1 VREDLARD
9 RRTSMNNTTPI
20 APRRRCASIVLA
32 ILRVLLGR
40 TDEKKFMPRII
51 SLASG
56 LAALYMCAC
65 QHPHQKHGE
74 AGVFAVTTP
83 LRQDVELTHEY
94 VAQVHA
100 IQHIEVRAQERGYLT
115 GIFVDEGQLV
125 EEDTKMFQIMPLLYK
140 ADLHR
145 AEAEAD
151 MASIE
156 YKNTKMLADKDIV
169 SSAELA
175 LAGAKLNRAKAEL
188 ELAQTHMRL
197 TEIRAP
203 FTGLMDRFL
212 VRLGSLVEEGDLL
225 TTLSDNR
232 MLWIY
237 FNVPEAE
244 YLDYKADPEQK
255 MVVKFKMA
263 NDKVFDHEG
272 KVETIEADFDNTTG
286 NIAFRATFPNPTG
299 LLRHGE
305 TGNIIVATKYPDA
318 LTIPQKATFEILDRR
333 YVFVVDDD
341 GTVKSRP
348 IAVAAELP
356 HVFIVADGL
365 ADTDHVLLEGL
376 RKVQEGQQIEVK
388 FEEPAEVFAQLKYH
402 AE

>member
-1 VREDLARD
+1 MNDTIQTAL
-9 RRTSMNNTTPI
+9 RRPCTFI
-20 APRRRCASIVLA
+20 LA

-40 TDEKKFMPRII
+40 TDEKKIMPRI
-51 SLASG
+51 LLLGSG
-56 LAALYMCAC
+56 LAALLMGAC
-65 QHPHQKHGE
+65 QPVPEKHEE

-83 LRQDVELTHEY
+83 LRQDVELTREY

-115 GIFVDEGQLV
+115 GISVDEGQLI
-125 EEDTKMFQIMPLLYK
+125 EEGTKMFQIMPLLYQ
-140 ADLHR
+140 ADLRR

-151 MASIE
+151 VASIE

-169 SSAELA
+169 SPAELA
-175 LAGAKLNRAKAEL
+175 LAAAKLNRAKAEVS
-188 ELAQTHMRL
+188 LAQTHMRL

-203 FTGLMDRFL
+203 FTGLMDRFV
-212 VRLGSLVEEGDLL
+212 VRLGSLVEEGELL

-232 MLWIY
+232 TLWIY

-244 YLDYKADPEQK
+244 YLDYKADPEHELI
-255 MVVKFKMA
+255 VKFKMA
-263 NDKVFDHEG
+263 NDKMFDQEG

-305 TGNIIVATKYPDA
+305 TGNILVATKYPNA
-318 LTIPQKATFEILDRR
+318 QLIPQKATFEILDRR
-333 YVFVVDDD
+333 YVFVVGDD
-341 GTVKSRP
+341 GVVKQRP
-348 IAVAAELP
+348 ISVAAELP
-356 HVFIVADGL
+356 HAFIVDGGL
-365 ADTDHVLLEGL
+365 EDTDHVLLEGL
-376 RKVQEGQQIEVK
+376 RKVQDGKHVEVK
-388 FEEPAEVFAQLKYH
+388 LEESAEVFAHLDLH

>member
-1 VREDLARD
+1 
-9 RRTSMNNTTPI
+9 M
-20 APRRRCASIVLA
+20 
-32 ILRVLLGR
+32 
-40 TDEKKFMPRII
+40 
-51 SLASG
+51 
-56 LAALYMCAC
+56 AC
-65 QHPHQKHGE
+65 QHPHEHHEE
-74 AGVFAVTTP
+74 AGVSRRHHPAAAG
-83 LRQDVELTHEY
+83 LELTREY

-115 GIFVDEGQLV
+115 GIFVDEGQLIQ
-125 EEDTKMFQIMPLLYK
+125 EDTKMFQIMPLIYR

-145 AEAEAD
+145 VEAEAEA
-151 MASIE
+151 ASIE

-175 LAGAKLNRAKAEL
+175 LAGAKLSRAKAEL

-203 FTGLMDRFL
+203 FTGLMDRFM

-263 NDKVFDHEG
+263 NNKMFEP
-272 KVETIEADFDNTTG
+272 EAG
-286 NIAFRATFPNPTG
+286 
-299 LLRHGE
+299 
-305 TGNIIVATKYPDA
+305 
-318 LTIPQKATFEILDRR
+318 
-333 YVFVVDDD
+333 
-341 GTVKSRP
+341 SRP
-348 IAVAAELP
+348 SRP
-356 HVFIVADGL
+356 
-365 ADTDHVLLEGL
+365 TSTT
-376 RKVQEGQQIEVK
+376 R
-388 FEEPAEVFAQLKYH
+388 PATSPSARPSRTPR
-402 AE
+402 ACCGTARPATSSSPPSTPTPR

>member
-1 VREDLARD
+1 MNDIIQIALRPLVFLVFALRRALLDRSDARRSMHRFLA
-9 RRTSMNNTTPI
+9 M
-20 APRRRCASIVLA
+20 AGALAVLC
-32 ILRVLLGR
+32 V
-40 TDEKKFMPRII
+40 
-51 SLASG
+51 S
-56 LAALYMCAC
+56 AC
-65 QHPHQKHGE
+65 QHPHEKHEE
-74 AGVFAVTTP
+74 AGVFAITTP
-83 LRQDVELTHEY
+83 LRQDVELTREY
-94 VAQVHA
+94 VATVHA

-115 GIFVDEGQLV
+115 GIFVDEGQLI
-125 EEDTKMFQIMPLLYK
+125 EEDTKMFQIMPLIYR

-169 SSAELA
+169 SKAELA
-175 LAGAKLNRAKAEL
+175 LAGAKLNRARAEL

-203 FTGLMDRFL
+203 FTGLMDRFM

-244 YLDYKADPEQK
+244 YLEYKADPEQK
-255 MVVKFKMA
+255 MTVKFRMA
-263 NDKVFDHEG
+263 NEKMFDQEG

-286 NIAFRATFPNPTG
+286 NIAFRATFANPTG

-305 TGNIIVATKYPDA
+305 TGNIVVTTKYADA
-318 LTIPQKATFEILDRR
+318 QLIPQKATFEILDRR
-333 YVFVVDDD
+333 YVFVVDDE
-341 GTVKSRP
+341 GIVKQRQIS
-348 IAVAAELP
+348 VAAELP
-356 HVFIVADGL
+356 HAFILDGGL
-365 ADTDHVLLEGL
+365 EDTDHVLLEGL
-376 RKVQEGQQIEVK
+376 RKVQDGKHVDVK

>member
-1 VREDLARD
+1 MLRTISPAPGLFALCLAL
-9 RRTSMNNTTPI
+9 I
-20 APRRRCASIVLA
+20 CL
-32 ILRVLLGR
+32 
-40 TDEKKFMPRII
+40 F
-51 SLASG
+51 
-56 LAALYMCAC
+56 AC
-65 QHPHQKHGE
+65 QPHPHKHEE

-83 LRQDVELTHEY
+83 LRKDVELTREY
-94 VAQVHA
+94 VAQVRA

-125 EEDTKMFQIMPLLYK
+125 EEGKKMFQIMPLIYQ
-140 ADLHR
+140 ADLAK

-156 YKNTKMLADKDIV
+156 YKNTKLLSDKNIV
-169 SSAELA
+169 SPAELQ
-175 LAGAKLNRAKAEL
+175 LAAAKLNRAKAEVS
-188 ELAQTHMRL
+188 LAKTHMRL

-203 FTGLMDRFL
+203 FAGLMDRFV

-232 MLWIY
+232 KLWIY

-244 YLDYKADPEQK
+244 YLDYKSTPDQK
-255 MVVKFKMA
+255 LDVKFKMA
-263 NDKVFDHEG
+263 NDKLYDQEG
-272 KVETIEADFDNTTG
+272 TVETIEADFDNTTG

-305 TGNIIVATKYPDA
+305 TGNILVTTKLPGA
-318 LTIPQKATFEILDRR
+318 QLIPQKATFEILDRR
-333 YVFVVDDD
+333 YVFVVDAE

-348 IAVAAELP
+348 IKVAAELP
-356 HVFIVADGL
+356 HVFVVEEGL
-365 ADTDHVLLEGL
+365 ADTDRVLLEGL
-376 RKVQEGQQIEVK
+376 RKVQDGKHIEVK
-388 FEEPAEVFAQLKYH
+388 FEEPAAVFAELKYH

>member
-1 VREDLARD
+1 
-9 RRTSMNNTTPI
+9 MH
-20 APRRRCASIVLA
+20 
-32 ILRVLLGR
+32 
-40 TDEKKFMPRII
+40 RII
-51 SLASG
+51 SLVIG
-56 LAALYMCAC
+56 LLALCMWAC
-65 QHPHQKHGE
+65 HPPHEKHEE

-83 LRQDVELTHEY
+83 LRKDVELTREY

-115 GIFVDEGQLV
+115 GIFVDEGHRI
-125 EEDTKMFQIMPLLYK
+125 EEGTKMFQIMPLLYR
-140 ADLHR
+140 AELHR

-175 LAGAKLNRAKAEL
+175 LAAAKLNRARAEL
-188 ELAQTHMRL
+188 ELAQTHMQF

-203 FTGLMDRFL
+203 FTGLMDRFE

-232 MLWIY
+232 TLWIY

-244 YLDYKADPEQK
+244 YLEYEADPEQA
-255 MVVKFKMA
+255 MVVGFKMA
-263 NDKVFDHEG
+263 NGKMFDQEG
-272 KVETIEADFDNTTG
+272 KVETIVADFDNTTG

-305 TGNIIVATKYPDA
+305 TGNIVVTTKYPDA
-318 LTIPQKATFEILDRR
+318 RLIPQKATFEILDRR

-341 GTVKSRP
+341 GVVHSRP
-348 IAVAAELP
+348 VSVAAELP
-356 HVFIVADGL
+356 HAFIVDGGL
-365 ADTDHVLLEGL
+365 DDGDRVLLEGL
-376 RKVQEGQQIEVK
+376 RKVQDGKHVEVK
-388 FEEPAEVFAQLKYH
+388 FEEPTEVFAQLDYH

>member
-1 VREDLARD
+1 
-9 RRTSMNNTTPI
+9 
-20 APRRRCASIVLA
+20 
-32 ILRVLLGR
+32 
-40 TDEKKFMPRII
+40 MPRIL
-51 SLASG
+51 SLLIA
-56 LAALYMCAC
+56 LAALCMWAC
-65 QHPHQKHGE
+65 HAPHEKHE
-74 AGVFAVTTP
+74 EPGVFAVTTP
-83 LRQDVELTHEY
+83 LRQDLELTREY
-94 VAQVHA
+94 VAQVQA

-115 GIFVDEGQLV
+115 EIFVDEGQLV
-125 EEDTKMFQIMPLLYK
+125 GEGTKMFQIMPLIYR

-145 AEAEAD
+145 AEAETD

-169 SSAELA
+169 SPAELA
-175 LAGAKLNRAKAEL
+175 LAAAKLNRAKAEL

-203 FTGLMDRFL
+203 FTGLMDRFV
-212 VRLGSLVEEGDLL
+212 VRLGSLVEAGDLL

-244 YLDYKADPEQK
+244 YLDYKADPDQQ

-263 NDKVFDHEG
+263 NDKFFEQEG

-286 NIAFRATFPNPTG
+286 TIAFRATFPNPTG

-305 TGNIIVATKYPDA
+305 TGNIVVATKYPDA
-318 LTIPQKATFEILDRR
+318 QVIPQKATFEILDRR
-333 YVFVVDDD
+333 YVFVVDDE
-341 GTVKSRP
+341 GIVKSRP
-348 IAVAAELP
+348 ISVAAELP
-356 HVFIVADGL
+356 HVFIVVGGL
-365 ADTDHVLLEGL
+365 ADTDHILLEGL
-376 RKVQEGQQIEVK
+376 RKVEEGKHIEVK
-388 FEEPAEVFAQLKYH
+388 LEEPAEVFAQLKYH

>member
-1 VREDLARD
+1 MR
-9 RRTSMNNTTPI
+9 
-20 APRRRCASIVLA
+20 
-32 ILRVLLGR
+32 
-40 TDEKKFMPRII
+40 RII
-51 SLASG
+51 SLVSG
-56 LAALYMCAC
+56 LGALCMWAC
-65 QHPHQKHGE
+65 QHPHEKHEE
-74 AGVFAVTTP
+74 APVFAVTTP
-83 LRQDVELTHEY
+83 LRQDVELTREY

-115 GIFVDEGQLV
+115 GISVDEGQLV
-125 EEDTKMFQIMPLLYK
+125 EEGTKMFQIMPLLYQ
-140 ADLHR
+140 ADLRR

-156 YKNTKMLADKDIV
+156 YKNTKMLADKNIV
-169 SSAELA
+169 SPAELA
-175 LAGAKLNRAKAEL
+175 LGAAKLNRAKAEVS
-188 ELAQTHMRL
+188 LAQTHMRL

-203 FTGLMDRFL
+203 FTGLMDRFE

-232 MLWIY
+232 TLWIY

-244 YLDYKADPEQK
+244 YLDYKSDPDHK
-255 MVVKFKMA
+255 LVVKFKMA
-263 NDKVFDHEG
+263 NDKLFDQEG

-305 TGNIIVATKYPDA
+305 TGNILVATKYPDA
-318 LTIPQKATFEILDRR
+318 QVIPQKATFEILDRR
-333 YVFVVDDD
+333 YVFVVDDE
-341 GTVKSRP
+341 GVVKSRP

-356 HVFIVADGL
+356 HAFILESGL
-365 ADTDHVLLEGL
+365 ADTDHILLEWL
-376 RKVQEGQQIEVK
+376 RKVQDGTQIEVK
-388 FEEPAEVFAQLKYH
+388 FEDPAEVFAQLKYH